1 MSLPNVIALTKLI
14 ESMVDIIIAKSDT
27 KNMPNKPWGSTFD
40 ANNGYA
46 IRGLSGTI
54 IIYEYNPAVIVRI
67 SKINQNPIDMTSPF
81 FALFGLFTE
90 EHL

>member
-1 MSLPNVIALTKLI
+1 M
-14 ESMVDIIIAKSDT
+14 EIILAKSDT
-27 KNMPNKPWGSTFD
+27 KNIPNKPWGSTFD

-54 IIYEYNPAVIVRI
+54 IIYEYNQAVIVRI

-81 FALFGLFTE
+81 FALSGLLTE